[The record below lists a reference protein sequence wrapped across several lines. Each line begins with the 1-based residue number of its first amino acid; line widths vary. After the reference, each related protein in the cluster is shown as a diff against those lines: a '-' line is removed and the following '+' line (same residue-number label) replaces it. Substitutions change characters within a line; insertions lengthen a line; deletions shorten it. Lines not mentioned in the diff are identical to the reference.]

1 MENQLNQ
8 EIATTSDKISDN
20 VFVYKLF
27 SNPAL
32 LESLKQI
39 ENIEVF
45 TVLKLFC
52 TDQIKVCIFYYL

>member
-1 MENQLNQ
+1 MENQLSQ
-8 EIATTSDKISDN
+8 VIATTSDKISDN

-45 TVLKLFC
+45 TALETFYNDEV
-52 TDQIKVCIFYYL
+52 KVCIFYY